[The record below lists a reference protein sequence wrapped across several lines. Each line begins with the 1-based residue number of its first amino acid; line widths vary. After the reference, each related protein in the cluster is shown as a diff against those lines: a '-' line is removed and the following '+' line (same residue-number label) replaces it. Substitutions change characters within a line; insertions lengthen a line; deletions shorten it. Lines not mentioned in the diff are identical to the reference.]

1 MISFLENLPKIVNCH
16 AGQFFLLTDNI
27 LTEKE
32 MKKLTLQK
40 TVIDNHYI
48 DVMILQET
56 DVQTALFTTLKEA
69 ALTIQTQKY

>member
-1 MISFLENLPKIVNCH
+1 
-16 AGQFFLLTDNI
+16 
-27 LTEKE
+27 

-48 DVMILQET
+48 DVMIIQET

-69 ALTIQTQKY
+69 ALTI